1 MSDSRRDDKGT
12 GGATSPGADAAPAAA
27 GARPDGW
34 PRWRVFPPIALGVIM
49 ATLDAS
55 VVNIALPTLQRT
67 LHAGLSTVEWVSLA
81 YSLTL
86 TGLLLAAGRFA
97 DAHGRRNVYG
107 GGLLL
112 FTLAS
117 LLCGSAPSVEALIGL
132 RVFQGLGAALLAA
145 NGSALLVQAFPIEE
159 RGRALGAF
167 GAMVGVGLAVGPPLG
182 GLIVA
187 HASWRWI
194 FFLNLPLGLLSWA
207 LLKRRVPPDSVPAGA
222 PKVDFI
228 QPVLWASGLA
238 GLMLALTRGP
248 ESGWTDPLVLA
259 CAAGGALL
267 LGAFLVAQSGSR
279 DPLLPLDLVVG
290 PLGAAVSLTFLGQLL
305 SVSVGFHMP
314 LVLEETGGLSAAQ
327 SGAWLAVLPVAALFC
342 APVAGRLADRLGAR
356 TLTVTGMALSAIGMW
371 LLANLGAMPAGVRL
385 AAGLTL
391 IGVGQGLFAVPN
403 ASALLTLVP
412 HERLGLAS
420 GLQSTTRNLG
430 LAAGVAFTG
439 AMVTARYHA
448 HAGTPLHLGAAGGV
462 DRGAFV
468 LATHETFT
476 ALALL
481 GLLATWL
488 AWRVRAGRPGG
499 TAPVAT
505 AGAAAP
511 TP

>member
-1 MSDSRRDDKGT
+1 MSDGRP
-12 GGATSPGADAAPAAA
+12 GGGGDGGPGVPVAPAATDA
-27 GARPDGW
+27 VANAW

-67 LHAGLSTVEWVSLA
+67 LHAGLSTVEWVALA

-97 DAHGRRNVYG
+97 DAHGRRKTYG
-107 GGLLL
+107 AGLLL

-117 LLCGSAPSVEALIGL
+117 VLCGLAPTVGALIGL
-132 RVFQGLGAALLAA
+132 RVLQGVGAALVAA
-145 NGSALLVQAFPIEE
+145 NGSALLVQAFPLAE

-167 GAMVGVGLAVGPPLG
+167 GAMVGIGLAVGPPLG
-182 GLIVA
+182 GLLVA

-194 FFLNLPLGLLSWA
+194 FFINLPLGLLAWA
-207 LLKRRVPPDSVPAGA
+207 LLRKRVPADVVAPGA
-222 PKVDFI
+222 PRVDVL
-228 QPVLWASGLA
+228 QPLLWATGLA

-259 CAAGGALL
+259 CAAGGVLL
-267 LGAFLVAQSGSR
+267 LGTFLAVQSGSKA
-279 DPLLPLDLVVG
+279 PLLPLDLIVG
-290 PLGAAVSLTFLGQLL
+290 PLGAAVSLTFLSQIL
-305 SVSVGFHMP
+305 SVSVGFHLP

-356 TLTVTGMALSAIGMW
+356 TLTVTGMALTAFGMW
-371 LLANLGAMPAGVRL
+371 LLADLGVMPAGAKL
-385 AAGLTL
+385 ASGLML
-391 IGVGQGLFAVPN
+391 IGIGQGLFAVPN
-403 ASALLTLVP
+403 ASALLSLVP
-412 HERLGLAS
+412 PERLGLAS

-439 AMVTARYHA
+439 ALVTARYHVHSGA
-448 HAGTPLHLGAAGGV
+448 ALHLGAPGGV

-476 ALALL
+476 ALAVLAV
-481 GLLATWL
+481 LATGL
-488 AWRVRAGRPGG
+488 AWRVRAGSG
-499 TAPVAT
+499 APSAVK
-505 AGAAAP
+505 G
-511 TP
+511 

>member
-1 MSDSRRDDKGT
+1 MSDSKSGGGEGGT
-12 GGATSPGADAAPAAA
+12 ALAAA
-27 GARPDGW
+27 SAAVGDTW

-86 TGLLLAAGRFA
+86 TGLMLAAGRFA
-97 DAHGRRNVYG
+97 DAQGRRNVYG

-117 LLCGSAPSVEALIGL
+117 VLCGSAPTVEALIGL
-132 RVFQGLGAALLAA
+132 RVLQGLGAALVAA
-145 NGSALLVQAFPIEE
+145 NGSALLVQAFPLEE

-167 GAMVGVGLAVGPPLG
+167 GAMVGVGLAIGPPLG

-194 FFLNLPLGLLSWA
+194 FFLNLPLGLLAWW
-207 LLKRRVPPDSVPAGA
+207 LLQQRVLPDPVTPGA
-222 PKVDFI
+222 AKVDLV
-228 QPVLWASGLA
+228 QPALWASGLA
-238 GLMLALTRGP
+238 ALMLALTRGP
-248 ESGWTDPLVLA
+248 ESGWTDALVLGGA
-259 CAAGGALL
+259 AAGVLL
-267 LGAFLVAQSGSR
+267 LVAFFAVQSRSS

-327 SGAWLAVLPVAALFC
+327 SGAWLAVLPLAALFC
-342 APVAGRLADRLGAR
+342 APVAGRLADKLGAR
-356 TLTVTGMALSAIGMW
+356 TLTVTGMALTAFGMW
-371 LLANLGAMPAGVRL
+371 LLANLGVMPAGAKL

-391 IGVGQGLFAVPN
+391 IGIGQGLFAVPN
-403 ASALLTLVP
+403 ASALLSLVP
-412 HERLGLAS
+412 PERLGLAS

-448 HAGTPLHLGAAGGV
+448 HAGSPLHLGALGGV

-468 LATHETFT
+468 LATHEAFT
-476 ALALL
+476 ALAVL
-481 GLLATWL
+481 GLFATWL
-488 AWRVRAGRPGG
+488 AWRVRARQRP
-499 TAPVAT
+499 AV
-505 AGAAAP
+505 GA
-511 TP
+511 